1 MGSKII
7 LLLGLAMALVL
18 LTSSEVAARNLAET
32 STNMRKAEAATKNTF
47 VKFIPSLYSPVGC
60 PSFSAAKKC

>member
-32 STNMRKAEAATKNTF
+32 STNMRKGQLLGLHINLAFTT
-47 VKFIPSLYSPVGC
+47 
-60 PSFSAAKKC
+60 

>member
-32 STNMRKAEAATKNTF
+32 STNMRKGQLLGLYINLA
-47 VKFIPSLYSPVGC
+47 FITIIGLIC
-60 PSFSAAKKC
+60 LN